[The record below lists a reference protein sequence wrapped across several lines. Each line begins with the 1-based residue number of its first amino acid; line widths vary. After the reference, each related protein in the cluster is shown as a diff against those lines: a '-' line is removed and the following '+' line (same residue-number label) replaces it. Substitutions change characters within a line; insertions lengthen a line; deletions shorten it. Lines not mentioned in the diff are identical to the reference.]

1 VPAASNLW
9 RLSTVAGTLAPTG
22 RRTATREA
30 IFACVDAALHD
41 PIRRETYAINVRRE
55 VPRPPVHDGLRAWA
69 ASGERR
75 LALRIGHEAVEPWRF
90 SPLALGSLRD
100 RSGVLALLDGLPSL
114 PVAEPDEVRTLIERR
129 RLFGRGIGFVDA
141 ALLAG
146 CLLARGTALWTLDR
160 RLDAVARD
168 AGLSFG

>member
-1 VPAASNLW
+1 VILADTSVWVAHLRSGDA
-9 RLSTVAGTLAPTG
+9 RLADL
-22 RRTATREA
+22 
-30 IFACVDAALHD
+30 
-41 PIRRETYAINVRRE
+41 
-55 VPRPPVHDGLRAWA
+55 LRAGRIVCHPLVA
-69 ASGERR
+69 AE
-75 LALRIGHEAVEPWRF
+75 I
-90 SPLALGSLRD
+90 ALGSLRD